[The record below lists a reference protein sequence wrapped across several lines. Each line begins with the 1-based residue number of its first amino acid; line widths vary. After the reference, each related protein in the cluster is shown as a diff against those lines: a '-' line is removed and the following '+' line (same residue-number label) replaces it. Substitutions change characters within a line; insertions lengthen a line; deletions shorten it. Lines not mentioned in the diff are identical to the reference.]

1 MVIISGY
8 LIRQVATDGRGET
21 IDDIIGALKRA
32 RQMLDPLEYVRTRFV
47 KIGNIGVELGKW
59 HDEIGTA
66 KDHPDGTSTNTTII
80 NGIAEMYKDSR
91 GLGFCLYKTSGYDTP
106 VGEGTFWAWQVSTG
120 ELNFN
125 WIHQVDGTGQLWRED
140 KTSGNNAIYKVSFLW
155 NVPLFDTGNQAN
167 SYASLISTYW
177 TSGTDNDLDAIKQ
190 FLEQNMVED

>member
-66 KDHPDGTSTNTTII
+66 KDYPDGTSDNTTIT
-80 NGIAEMYKDSR
+80 NGVAKMYKDSR
-91 GLGFCLYKTSGYDTP
+91 GLDFCLYKSEAYDSP
-106 VGEGTFWAWQVSTG
+106 VVPGKYWCPANGGIIA
-120 ELNFN
+120 FN
-125 WIHQVDGTGQLWRED
+125 WIHELNITGQLWRED
-140 KTSGNNAIYKVSFLW
+140 KTEGSNAIYKVSFMW
-155 NVPLFDTGNQAN
+155 NVPLFDTQQQAT

-190 FLEQNMVED
+190 FLEQNMVEN